1 MADPLRPKLTLRMT
15 LAPPSLPPRLIALDG
30 LRGLAVMGIL
40 LMNITGFAMPQAA
53 YFNPL
58 AYGPGTPADVAIWAV
73 EFALVDGKMRGLFSM
88 LFGAS
93 LLLVIQRARAA
104 GMDGD
109 STHFHRMAWLIGFGL
124 VHFYLIWH
132 GDILILYA
140 VIGCA
145 AWFFSESSTRTLVR
159 TGLGLIGL
167 QAVIF
172 LALLAAML
180 AEGSGGASARALQD
194 SFGIPAPAT
203 IASELALFRGSYW
216 EIASYRFTAMVGIPL
231 TQTLLFGS
239 ETLGLMLLGM
249 AGLRSGFLTGGW
261 GRLLYARVAMVG
273 YAIGLPVTLLLAW
286 TCWLTGFDARMMF
299 AAALPL
305 GTLTRPL
312 MLLGHA
318 ALALYWLT
326 GTPCPLS
333 GRVAAAGR
341 AAFTNYLGSS
351 LLMTGLFYGYG
362 LGLYGRLD
370 RFAQLGIVVA
380 MWLLMLGWSKPWL
393 DRFAYGPLEWLW
405 RTLARGKKQPIRKR
419 AIARHSQ

>member
-1 MADPLRPKLTLRMT
+1 MT
-15 LAPPSLPPRLIALDG
+15 QQTPSPPPRLIALDG

-40 LMNITGFAMPQAA
+40 LMNIAGFALPQAA

-58 AYGPGTPADVAIWAV
+58 AYGPATPADIAIWAV
-73 EFALVDGKMRGLFSM
+73 EFVLVDGKMRGLFSM

-93 LLLVIQRARAA
+93 LLLVLQRARAT
-104 GMDGD
+104 GVDGD
-109 STHFHRMAWLIGFGL
+109 AAHFRRMAWLLGFGL
-124 VHFYLIWH
+124 AHFYLIWH
-132 GDILILYA
+132 GDILVLYA
-140 VIGCA
+140 AIGCA
-145 AWFFSESSTRTLVR
+145 AWFFSETSTRTLVR
-159 TGLGLIGL
+159 FGLGLIGL
-167 QAVIF
+167 QAIIF

-180 AEGSGGASARALQD
+180 AEGPNGVSARALQD

-203 IASELALFRGSYW
+203 ITSDLTLFRGGYW
-216 EIASYRFTAMVGIPL
+216 GIVGYRFTAMAGIPL

-249 AGLRSGFLTGGW
+249 AGLRSGFLIGGW
-261 GRLLYARVAMVG
+261 GRPLYARVAMVG
-273 YAIGLPVTLLLAW
+273 YAIGLPVTLLVAW
-286 TCWLTGFDARMMF
+286 ACWLSGFDARMAF

-305 GTLTRPL
+305 GTLTRPF

-326 GTPCPLS
+326 GAPSALRD
-333 GRVAAAGR
+333 RVAAAGR

-351 LLMTGLFYGYG
+351 LLMTALFYGYG

-370 RFAQLGIVVA
+370 RFALLGVVVA
-380 MWLLMLGWSKPWL
+380 TWLLMLGWSKPWL
-393 DRFAYGPLEWLW
+393 DRFAFGPLEWLW
-405 RTLARGKKQPIRKR
+405 RSLARGKKQPIRKQ